1 VRLSCR
7 SRRRIVVAPNVP
19 PHLIIAAL
27 LFSVTAA
34 ACAQAAPSDPSYVI
48 RGHQTEVR
56 QQELQDRL
64 ERFHSALAGQLR
76 RHARD
81 LLPQIEPPPP
91 IVYGYQILPRILPP
105 APPAPHG
112 QPQVVSFSW
121 PDCDNHIAAAMKHLA
136 QLESDLAKVAAQP
149 KRQRRAG
156 YEAIVAGY
164 KKALERRRI
173 IDSKVDYNWHW
184 QRQIFSNRPLFN
196 RLHARLEEVNAQ
208 IAAPGSPAPSF
219 GATLGINALD
229 FASVADAVDSAGVHQ
244 HVISVPFYTDISDA
258 QVVESFQRAIESYWR
273 VRDGENEYRIRLT
286 ISTITPEDLYC
297 PRNGKASTSP
307 AAINCGPPAR
317 GAHIDLAAH
326 AARFPPGAAV
336 VTSGAESMQ
345 IAGPRALVLDAHD
358 QVPRTL
364 AHEFGHILGF
374 PDAYLRGY
382 KDLGADGFSVLE
394 LVPDFDDIMS
404 SPGVGSVLTRH
415 FTMLLDAMQVGTFLR
430 AGLAQLYEQ
439 HDGNA
444 AAASFRRVLAINPEH
459 YGATLQLAKALD
471 QAGKSDEALPVWQK
485 MLKMAE
491 AAGDHET
498 LKTVRARL
506 SSADAPFGSQR

>member
-1 VRLSCR
+1 MRNLF
-7 SRRRIVVAPNVP
+7 P
-19 PHLIIAAL
+19 LTIAVL
-27 LFSVTAA
+27 LWLWFPAA
-34 ACAQAAPSDPSYVI
+34 ICAQAIPSEAAYVT
-48 RGHQTEVR
+48 RGQQTEVR
-56 QQELQDRL
+56 QQELKDRL
-64 ERFHSALAGQLR
+64 DRLHAALAGQLR

-91 IVYGYQILPRILPP
+91 LVYGYQILPRILPP

-112 QPQVVSFSW
+112 KPHVVSFSW
-121 PDCDNHIAAAMKHLA
+121 PDCDQQIAAAMQSLA

-149 KRQRRAG
+149 KRQRRAS

-164 KKALERRRI
+164 KKALERRRK
-173 IDSKVDYNWHW
+173 IDSNVDYNWLW
-184 QRQIFSNRPLFN
+184 QRQIFSNRRLFN
-196 RLHARLEEVNAQ
+196 RLQARLEEVNAQ
-208 IAAPGSPAPSF
+208 IAAPDSPAPAL
-219 GATLGINALD
+219 GATLGINAPD

-244 HVISVPFYTDISDA
+244 HFITVPFYTDISDA
-258 QVVESFQRAIESYWR
+258 QVVEAFQRAIETYWH

-286 ISTITPEDLYC
+286 MRTITAENLYC
-297 PRNGKASTSP
+297 PRNGKASAAP
-307 AAINCGPPAR
+307 AARNCAPLAR

-345 IAGPRALVLDAHD
+345 IVGSRALVLDTHD

-382 KDLGADGFSVLE
+382 KDLRADGFSVLE
-394 LVPDFDDIMS
+394 LVPDFDDIMA

-415 FTMLLDAMQVGTFLR
+415 FTMLLDALQVGIFLR

-444 AAASFRRVLAINPEH
+444 AVASFRQVLAINPEH

-471 QAGKSDEALPVWQK
+471 QAGKSDEALPVWEK
-485 MLKMAE
+485 MLKMAA
-491 AAGDHET
+491 AAGDDET
-498 LKTVRARL
+498 LNTVRARL
-506 SSADAPFGSQR
+506 AYSPSSSP